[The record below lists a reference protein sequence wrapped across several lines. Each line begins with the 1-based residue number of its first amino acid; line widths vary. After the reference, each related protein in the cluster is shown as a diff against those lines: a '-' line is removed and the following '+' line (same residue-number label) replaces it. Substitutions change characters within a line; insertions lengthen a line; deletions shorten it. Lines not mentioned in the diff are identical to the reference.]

1 MIFQGAVHRYGD
13 DIDTDVILPGPY
25 MNLSE
30 PAELARHAL
39 EGLDP
44 GFASRVRQGD
54 ILVVG
59 RNFGCGSSREHAPIA
74 LKAAGISCVVAG
86 SFARIFY
93 RNAINI
99 GLPLVVAPEAVEHI
113 EDGAMVAVNVA
124 AGTIVVDNRTFV
136 SRPLPPFIQR
146 LMDNG
151 GLDGFVRERLAQ
163 RVGSGQ
169 ER

>member
-1 MIFQGAVHRYGD
+1 
-13 DIDTDVILPGPY
+13 
-25 MNLSE
+25 
-30 PAELARHAL
+30 LARHAL

-44 GFASRVRQGD
+44 GFASRVHKGD

-74 LKAAGISCVVAG
+74 LKGAGISCLVAG

-99 GLPLVVAPEAVEHI
+99 GLPLVVAPDAVEHI
-113 EDGAMVAVNVA
+113 NDGMTVTVDTT

-136 SRPLPPFIQR
+136 NRPVPPFIQR

-151 GLDGFVRERLAQ
+151 GLEGFVRERLAQ
-163 RVGSGQ
+163 RVGSAQ